1 MGFSFLLCSWLLRQ
15 QTNKHSFAL
24 EDRYMKQIQILG
36 TGCAKCKTLAE
47 NAKKAVEEAGIEADI
62 EKVEDIKEIMKFNV
76 LMTPGLV
83 IDGEVKAA
91 GRVLS
96 PDDIKK
102 LLVS

>member
-1 MGFSFLLCSWLLRQ
+1 
-15 QTNKHSFAL
+15 
-24 EDRYMKQIQILG
+24 MKIQILG

-47 NAKKAVEEAGIEADI
+47 NTKKAVDLAGVEAEI

-96 PDDIKK
+96 PEDIKK
-102 LLVS
+102 LILAAGGN

>member
-1 MGFSFLLCSWLLRQ
+1 
-15 QTNKHSFAL
+15 
-24 EDRYMKQIQILG
+24 MKIQVLG
-36 TGCAKCKTLAE
+36 TGCAKCKTLYE
-47 NAKKAVEEAGIEADI
+47 NAKKAVESAEVEAEI
-62 EKVEDIKEIMKFNV
+62 EKVEDIKEIMKFNI

-83 IDGEVKAA
+83 VDGEVKAA